1 MTESLVLSLA
11 IPADHPAFPGHF
23 PARPIL
29 PGAALLDLVVLALE
43 EALARPPAALQLVSG
58 KFLVPVGPGSVLRLQ
73 ATPGRAGNWR
83 CTLSDTAGLT
93 VAQCDV
99 RFGDVPEEK
108 A

>member
-1 MTESLVLSLA
+1 MTESLTLTLA

-43 EALARPPAALQLVSG
+43 DALTLEPGALQLVSG
-58 KFLVPVGPGSVLRLQ
+58 KFLAAVGPGATLRLY
-73 ATPGRAGNWR
+73 ASPGRAGGWR
-83 CTLSDTAGLT
+83 CTLSDAAGST
-93 VAQCDV
+93 VAQCEV
-99 RFGDVPEEK
+99 RFGTK

>member
-1 MTESLVLSLA
+1 MTDSLTLTLA

-43 EALARPPAALQLVSG
+43 EALALEPGALQLVSG
-58 KFLVPVGPGSVLRLQ
+58 KFLAPIGPGSVLQLY
-73 ATPGRAGNWR
+73 ATPGRAGGWR
-83 CTLSDTAGLT
+83 CTLSDAAGQT
-93 VAQCDV
+93 VAQCEV
-99 RFGDVPEEK
+99 RFGVS